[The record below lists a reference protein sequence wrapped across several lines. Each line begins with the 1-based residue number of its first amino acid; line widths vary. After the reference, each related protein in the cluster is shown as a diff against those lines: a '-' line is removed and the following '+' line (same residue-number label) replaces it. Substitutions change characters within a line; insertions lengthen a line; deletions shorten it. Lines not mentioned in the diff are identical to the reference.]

1 MVFDTYHAK
10 KYLVLISNHILPN
23 VLILEEMRDLQFIID
38 HQEKLQG
45 KYDALVEFGS
55 TPGGVCAFKKDLFA
69 IPIVITINF
78 STKNLSFLETC
89 DWLSLPENRVVVDF
103 PYQEGQNTETS

>member
-1 MVFDTYHAK
+1 
-10 KYLVLISNHILPN
+10 
-23 VLILEEMRDLQFIID
+23 MRDLQFIID

-78 STKNLSFLETC
+78 STKNVSFLETC